1 MANKRIFQSRWTV
14 AAIAIICLPVIYG
27 VRHSFAAFFPSIL
40 DEYHW
45 TRGSTAF
52 MFALNVLLYGL
63 LAPVAGSI
71 ADRWRPKLTISLGI
85 LLLGMSTA
93 ACALAEELW
102 QFYVLFGII
111 MSVGTAFSGAPVMIP
126 AIANWFV
133 SKRGTAIGIGLAGG
147 ALSFSM
153 VTYAEYLI
161 SAFGWR
167 LAFVFISGTAVGI
180 AIPLVLLFF
189 RYRPQDQVALAEKT
203 NTTVTSSS
211 ENAEKTD
218 IDGSH
223 YGHLPVAQILKN
235 HRLWLLMLS
244 YMLFMGIANYM
255 IIAHQVIFFV
265 DLGYDSLFAASVAG
279 SVGLFAVLGTLSG
292 FLSDWMGRE
301 KTFTLSFVL
310 ATISLIILLF
320 QKDASNPWAL
330 YVFAFCFGFPM
341 GLHAPTIVAGAADLF
356 YGKHFGMVNGLLL
369 MGFGL
374 GGAIGPW
381 LGGYIF
387 DATHSYSL
395 GFIICIFAY
404 FLACVSF
411 WIAAPRRGAVR
422 QM

>member
-1 MANKRIFQSRWTV
+1 
-14 AAIAIICLPVIYG
+14 
-27 VRHSFAAFFPSIL
+27 
-40 DEYHW
+40 
-45 TRGSTAF
+45 
-52 MFALNVLLYGL
+52 
-63 LAPVAGSI
+63 
-71 ADRWRPKLTISLGI
+71 
-85 LLLGMSTA
+85 
-93 ACALAEELW
+93 
-102 QFYVLFGII
+102 
-111 MSVGTAFSGAPVMIP
+111 
-126 AIANWFV
+126 
-133 SKRGTAIGIGLAGG
+133 LAGG

-167 LAFVFISGTAVGI
+167 LAFAFISGTAVGI

-189 RYRPQDQVALAEKT
+189 RYRPQDQVISAEKT
-203 NTTVTSSS
+203 DTTLISST

-218 IDGSH
+218 IAGSH

-310 ATISLIILLF
+310 ATISLIILLT
-320 QKDASNPWAL
+320 QKDASSPWAL

-411 WIAAPRRGAVR
+411 WIAAPRRGAAR